1 MTYSIA
7 SIIFDE
13 YEKHRYLLDGKFLSD
28 NEKEYFSSVTP
39 KMEKVQMA
47 ASINFLSK
55 FLMRYYD
62 KNVIIILDEYD
73 TPMQEAYLAGYWDE
87 AVQFFRSFFNATFK
101 TNPYMERAII
111 TGITRISKESLFS
124 DFNNPEVV
132 TTTSEKYATAF
143 GFTQDEVFSAMD
155 EYGFDDKEGMKAW
168 YDGFTFGSTMDIY
181 NPWSVIN
188 ALDKRKFAT
197 YWANTSS
204 NGLASKLLREADE
217 EVKKKL
223 ERLINNE
230 SIECIIDEEIDYG
243 QLEGDS
249 DAIWSL
255 LLASGYLKVVRVYR
269 DDEGI
274 DEDDIEELGLA
285 DTVYE
290 LKLTNLEIRKMMRNL
305 IKGWFKTTK
314 VEYNNFIK
322 ALLLDD
328 VTSMNEFMNEI
339 ALNSFSSFDTG
350 KSASG
355 NDAPERFYHGFVLG
369 LMVELSKRYEI
380 KSNRESGFG
389 RYDIM
394 LKPKDKLYDK
404 AYIIE
409 FKVKKQNEKNLD
421 DTLKNALAQIEDK
434 QYARELVSLGIPRDN
449 IRKYG
454 FAFEGKKVL
463 IG

>member
-1 MTYSIA
+1 
-7 SIIFDE
+7 
-13 YEKHRYLLDGKFLSD
+13 
-28 NEKEYFSSVTP
+28 
-39 KMEKVQMA
+39 
-47 ASINFLSK
+47 
-55 FLMRYYD
+55 
-62 KNVIIILDEYD
+62 
-73 TPMQEAYLAGYWDE
+73 MQEAYLGGYWDE
-87 AVQFFRSFFNATFK
+87 AVHFFRGFFNATFK

-132 TTTSEKYATAF
+132 TTTSEKYSTAF

-155 EYGFDDKEGMKAW
+155 EFGFDDKEGMKAW
-168 YDGFTFGSTMDIY
+168 YDGFVFGSTNDIY

-188 ALDKRKFAT
+188 AIDKRKFAA

-217 EVKKKL
+217 DVKKKL

-230 SIECIIDEEIDYG
+230 SIECVIDEEIEYS
-243 QLEGDS
+243 QLENDS

-274 DEDDIEELGLA
+274 DKDDIEELGLA

-290 LKLTNLEIRKMMRNL
+290 LKFTNLEIRKMMRNL

-322 ALLLDD
+322 ALLTDD
-328 VTSMNEFMNEI
+328 VSSMNEFMNEI

-350 KSASG
+350 KSASEK
-355 NDAPERFYHGFVLG
+355 DAPERFYHGFVLG

-394 LKPKDKLYDK
+394 LVPKDRVKDK

-409 FKVKKQNEKNLD
+409 FKVKKQNEKSLEE
-421 DTLKNALAQIEDK
+421 TLNNAHKQIEEK
-434 QYARELVSLGIPRDN
+434 KYGQELTLLGIPLEN
-449 IRKYG
+449 VKKYG